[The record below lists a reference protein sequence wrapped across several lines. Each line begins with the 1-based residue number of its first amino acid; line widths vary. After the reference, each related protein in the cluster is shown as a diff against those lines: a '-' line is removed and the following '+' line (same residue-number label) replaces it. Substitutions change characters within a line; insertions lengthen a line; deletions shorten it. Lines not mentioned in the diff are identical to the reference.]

1 MMTKHDHDELRQ
13 RLRGIAD
20 RVGIGCK
27 FLADLLPT
35 TRMTINRIIDHEGE
49 IVTERRFNAV
59 KRAVD
64 DLYAADEQ
72 FGSFEAAAKLGYYS
86 RAKFLKQEV
95 QRLHNQVQAPA
106 DPV

>member
-1 MMTKHDHDELRQ
+1 MMTKHDHDELRR

-35 TRMTINRIIDHEGE
+35 TRMTINRIIDHDGE

-95 QRLHNQVQAPA
+95 QRLHNPVQAPV

>member
-1 MMTKHDHDELRQ
+1 MMTKHDHDELR
-13 RLRGIAD
+13 LRIIGIAD

-27 FLADLLPT
+27 FLADLLPA
-35 TRMTINRIIDHEGE
+35 TRMTINRIINHGGE

-64 DLYAADEQ
+64 DLYAADAQ

-95 QRLHNQVQAPA
+95 QRLHNPVQAPA